1 MVKTMKRYLA
11 FIASV
16 ALIFSFTSCSKS
28 DSNSSS
34 STSSA
39 ESSSISESSSESIS
53 DESSEDNSSEE
64 EFTVEI
70 TYEDSVFSNKYYSA
84 NIDANIWTKADD
96 DPYLDGKFTYKNSDN
111 DEDIATASINFA
123 TIKPNNDDTADD
135 IHKSIK
141 EQYENSDGCKILNET
156 NETIGGKDA
165 YVLYIS
171 EQLDSGENMIFVQA
185 VVSHNNLYTL
195 ITYGSDNKV
204 SEKLSPDFQKIIE
217 SITFNDVTE

>member
-1 MVKTMKRYLA
+1 MKKYLA
-11 FIASV
+11 FIVSV
-16 ALIFSFTSCSKS
+16 TCILAFAGCNKSNNDSSSQTSSVKS
-28 DSNSSS
+28 DSSSIADSSS
-34 STSSA
+34 LNDSVQ
-39 ESSSISESSSESIS
+39 
-53 DESSEDNSSEE
+53 DESSEEN
-64 EFTVEI
+64 FTVNS
-70 TYEDSVFSNKYYSA
+70 TYEDSVFSNEYYSA

-96 DPYLDGKFTYKNSDN
+96 DPYLDGKFTYKNTDN

-195 ITYGSDNKV
+195 ITYGSDDKV

-217 SITFNDVTE
+217 SITFNNVTE